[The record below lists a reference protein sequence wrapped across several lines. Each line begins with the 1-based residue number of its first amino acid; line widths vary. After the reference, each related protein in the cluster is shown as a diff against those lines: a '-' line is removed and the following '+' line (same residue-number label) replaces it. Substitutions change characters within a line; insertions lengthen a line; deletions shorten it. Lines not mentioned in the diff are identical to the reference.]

1 MMLIVRILL
10 SLVIMSTLLAKQT
23 LAFPGWQRARTVS
36 PLYTRVARESSDGVY
51 RIPSTVHKGANKAQF
66 DIQLSALTLDI
77 ETLFSLDAPQLDSI
91 NASVFDWWYF
101 DAVSDAN
108 PEDSLVVT
116 FFSSS
121 AAAFPFLHANQS
133 SVLTAWIW
141 ASFTNGTVFADYAPA
156 TVATVTSTDGGHTN
170 SAGGR
175 NGIQLGCDLQ

>member
-1 MMLIVRILL
+1 
-10 SLVIMSTLLAKQT
+10 MSALLAKQT

-51 RIPSTVHKGANKAQF
+51 RIPSTVHKGASKAQF